1 MKLFVIM
8 SLLIATA
15 YAFPAPDP
23 EEVLVRNVR
32 SPAGLGNLAK
42 WNPATAS
49 KTDLTNIFTNLGNNA
64 RSQIHDVFDDVS
76 DRFENAAETILER
89 LRGNIEVQM
98 TQLMTSFSDHDFDLV
113 LRDLPRQI
121 GHSSSRVV
129 SKIVNLSEEYL
140 GKFGYMSH
148 KRAASAK
155 LGGLVDKKSFASSIR
170 EFQRMAGLPASGEL
184 NRETMRMMSME
195 RCGVEDRLGSVMMG
209 SNGNEADSKF
219 MSKATRRRRN
229 RSRKSKKRRR
239 SGARSR
245 SKRYNVEGDRWSNT
259 KLKYFIENRT
269 PDMTAAQVDDSI
281 QRAFDVWANHTTL
294 RFRQTRNPSEAN
306 FKISFGAGSHGDPY
320 AFDGKGG
327 TLAHAFFPSD
337 GRAHFDEAEH
347 YTYKGGP
354 GVNLFIVAAHEFG
367 HALGLG
373 HSSVPNS
380 LMAPFYQGY
389 TANFQLHDDDIAGIQ
404 QLYGKKVD
412 VDATKKR
419 PTRPPTVRPTAP
431 TTTARPRADAMNVCG
446 KNISFDCMFFDQQKQ
461 SVFALKGKYFWKIN
475 DYGVVD
481 GYPKKIYQY
490 WKGLPGN
497 IQAAVYSRITRR
509 TYFFKGRRMWR
520 FNGRVL
526 DSGFPR
532 DSSDLALPAN
542 PSAAL
547 QWGGDGNIYV
557 FRKSYFYR
565 FSEWQPFD
573 GRKRYQHKKIAK
585 FWTGIPNAPDAAIQW
600 KNGKSYFF
608 KGNDYWRFNGID
620 RDVDPNYPKSI
631 KKLWIGCQGK
641 TSAKLTKKNRKPKRG
656 KSKGKKGRKNS
667 RRTNTPPLARLELAP
682 GSSNPQH

>member
-1 MKLFVIM
+1 
-8 SLLIATA
+8 
-15 YAFPAPDP
+15 
-23 EEVLVRNVR
+23 
-32 SPAGLGNLAK
+32 
-42 WNPATAS
+42 
-49 KTDLTNIFTNLGNNA
+49 
-64 RSQIHDVFDDVS
+64 
-76 DRFENAAETILER
+76 
-89 LRGNIEVQM
+89 
-98 TQLMTSFSDHDFDLV
+98 
-113 LRDLPRQI
+113 
-121 GHSSSRVV
+121 
-129 SKIVNLSEEYL
+129 
-140 GKFGYMSH
+140 
-148 KRAASAK
+148 
-155 LGGLVDKKSFASSIR
+155 

-184 NRETMRMMSME
+184 NRETMRMMSMD
-195 RCGVEDRLGSVMMG
+195 RCGVEDRIGSVMMG
-209 SNGNEADSKF
+209 SN
-219 MSKATRRRRN
+219 
-229 RSRKSKKRRR
+229 
-239 SGARSR
+239 GARSR

-259 KLKYFIENRT
+259 KLKYYIENRT

-281 QRAFDVWANHTTL
+281 QSAFNVWANYSTL
-294 RFRQTRNPSEAN
+294 TFRQVGSAEEADLSIKFVSGTLN
-306 FKISFGAGSHGDPY
+306 HGDNAP
-320 AFDGKGG
+320 FDGEATGG

-347 YTYKGGP
+347 YTYKGLNVS

-404 QLYGKKVD
+404 QLYGNLLNETINSENMYRLNPHQHTGKKVD
-412 VDATKKR
+412 VDAKKKR
-419 PTRPPTVRPTAP
+419 PTKPPTARPTAP
-431 TTTARPRADAMNVCG
+431 TTTARPRPADAMNVCG

-497 IQAAVYSRITRR
+497 IQAAAYSRITRR

-526 DSGFPR
+526 DPGFPR

-600 KNGKSYFF
+600 KNGKQGKSYFF
-608 KGNDYWRFNGID
+608 KRNDYWRFNGID

-631 KKLWIGCQGK
+631 KKLWIGCQ
-641 TSAKLTKKNRKPKRG
+641 
-656 KSKGKKGRKNS
+656 
-667 RRTNTPPLARLELAP
+667 
-682 GSSNPQH
+682 

>member
-1 MKLFVIM
+1 MKLSMIM

-32 SPAGLGNLAK
+32 SPDLGNLAK

-49 KTDLTNIFTNLGNNA
+49 
-64 RSQIHDVFDDVS
+64 
-76 DRFENAAETILER
+76 
-89 LRGNIEVQM
+89 
-98 TQLMTSFSDHDFDLV
+98 
-113 LRDLPRQI
+113 
-121 GHSSSRVV
+121 
-129 SKIVNLSEEYL
+129 EYL

-155 LGGLVDKKSFASSIR
+155 LGGLVDKKSFAKSIR

-184 NRETMRMMSME
+184 NRETMRMMSMD
-195 RCGVEDRLGSVMMG
+195 RCGVEDRIGSVMMG

-259 KLKYFIENRT
+259 KLKYYIENRT

-281 QRAFDVWANHTTL
+281 QRAFDVWANYTTL

-412 VDATKKR
+412 VDAKKKR
-419 PTRPPTVRPTAP
+419 PTKPPTARPTAP
-431 TTTARPRADAMNVCG
+431 TTTARPRPADAMNVCG

-497 IQAAVYSRITRR
+497 IQAAAYSRITRR

-526 DSGFPR
+526 DPGFPR

-608 KGNDYWRFNGID
+608 KRNDYWRFNGID

-641 TSAKLTKKNRKPKRG
+641 TSAKLTKKNRK
-656 KSKGKKGRKNS
+656 SKKGRKGRKNS